1 MDASGFNRQR
11 KIPTMLLSLFTIS
24 LCVSL
29 AGCGWN
35 PFTNP
40 NNNSSPSFSTTETT
54 TDEDNDTTQKEVS
67 VFFSRGSSGEL
78 VDVLRTLPEQL
89 QKQPIRFAVGE
100 LLKGPND
107 TEKKQGFFTEI
118 PAGTELLGVSRRDA
132 VITVDMSK
140 KFASGAGS
148 NSMIQRVEE
157 LKRTVYALDK
167 KHQLR
172 VSIEGK
178 PLDVM
183 GGEGL
188 EVNDSLKRQVQ

>member
-1 MDASGFNRQR
+1 MDASGSNRQQ
-11 KIPTMLLSLFTIS
+11 KIPTMLLGLFSIA

-35 PFTNP
+35 PFNTTK
-40 NNNSSPSFSTTETT
+40 NNSPSSSTTETT

-67 VFFSRGSSGEL
+67 VFFSRGTTGEP
-78 VDVLRTLPEQL
+78 VDVLRPLPEEL

-100 LLKGPND
+100 LLKGPSE
-107 TEKKQGFFTEI
+107 TEKKKGFFTEI
-118 PAGTELLGVSRRDA
+118 PAGTELLGVSRHEA
-132 VITVDMSK
+132 VITVDMSH
-140 KFASGAGS
+140 KFASGGGS
-148 NSMIQRVEE
+148 NSMTQRVEE

-188 EVNDSLKRQVQ
+188 EVNDTLKRQLQ

>member
-1 MDASGFNRQR
+1 MDASGSNLQR
-11 KIPTMLLSLFTIS
+11 KIPTMVLGLLTVS

-35 PFTNP
+35 PF
-40 NNNSSPSFSTTETT
+40 NNTKNNSPSFSTTETS

-67 VFFSRGSSGEL
+67 VFFSRGSAGEL
-78 VDVLRTLPEQL
+78 VDVLRPLPEEL

-100 LLKGPND
+100 LLKGPNE
-107 TEKKQGFFTEI
+107 TEKKKGFFTEI
-118 PAGTELLGVSRRDA
+118 PSGTELLGVSRRQS
-132 VITVDMSK
+132 VITVDMTK
-140 KFASGAGS
+140 KFASGGGS
-148 NSMIQRVEE
+148 TSMTQRVEQ

-188 EVNDSLKRQVQ
+188 EVNDTLKRQLQ